1 MHLPINISDLLH
13 SNVVE
18 SDRIEF
24 KADWNPE
31 AVLRT
36 ICAFANDFN
45 NFGGGYIIIGIGEQH
60 GKPILPPEGIS
71 TAKADKVQKDLV
83 RLFLFEAGIYAN
95 HFLGKLSG
103 KTGFSYLGSGWSDT
117 ALCCSSNFGKR

>member
-45 NFGGGYIIIGIGEQH
+45 NFGGGYIVIGIEEQN
-60 GKPILPPEGIS
+60 GNALLPPKGIDS
-71 TAKADKVQKDLV
+71 TKADKIQKDLV
-83 RLFLFEAGIYAN
+83 RICSFLKPSYTPIISLEKYQQKLILIIWAPGGQTRPYAAPTT
-95 HFLGKLSG
+95 L
-103 KTGFSYLGSGWSDT
+103 
-117 ALCCSSNFGKR
+117 